1 MTVKLHTI
9 TPNAEKTMS
18 YIARVSNPAN
28 QDNDDYAKLLSY
40 CIKHKHHSVFEHAHI
55 TMEIQTTRDI
65 AAQIL
70 RHRSFTFQ
78 EFSQRYA
85 AVTSVAP
92 TPELRLQDLKNRQNS
107 IDVIDGLKANEL
119 TVLQSKIAAHF
130 LKSQDLYEELLAAG
144 VAKECA
150 RKVLPLNTETTI
162 YMTGTVRDWIHYITL
177 RSGNGT
183 QKEHMQIA
191 NDAKD
196 LFVEALPTVG
206 KALGWDK
213 KPATLSAPT
222 EEPNQ

>member
-28 QDNDDYAKLLSY
+28 QDNDDYAKLLAY

-55 TMEIQTTRDI
+55 TMEITTTRDI

-92 TPELRLQDLKNRQNS
+92 VPELRLQDLKNRQNS

-150 RKVLPLNTETTI
+150 RKVLPLNTETTL
-162 YMTGTVRDWIHYITL
+162 YMTGTVRDWIHYIEL

>member
-1 MTVKLHTI
+1 MTVNLETI
-9 TPNAEKTMS
+9 TPNAERTMGR
-18 YIARVSNPAN
+18 IARVSNPAN
-28 QDNDDYAKLLSY
+28 QDNEDVAGLLAY
-40 CIKHKHHSVFEHAHI
+40 CIRHKHWSVFEHAHI
-55 TMEIQTTRDI
+55 TMEITTTRDI

-92 TPELRLQDLKNRQNS
+92 VPELRLQDLKNRQNS
-107 IDVIDGLKANEL
+107 IDVIDGHKAGEL
-119 TVLQSKIAAHF
+119 VAMQNRIAIHF
-130 LKSQDLYEELLAAG
+130 QKAKQLYDDLLSAD

-162 YMTGTVRDWIHYITL
+162 YMTGTVRDWIHYIEL

>member
-1 MTVKLHTI
+1 MTVNLETI
-9 TPNAEKTMS
+9 TPNAERTMGR
-18 YIARVSNPAN
+18 IARVSNPAN
-28 QDNDDYAKLLSY
+28 QDNEDVAGLLAY
-40 CIKHKHHSVFEHAHI
+40 CIRHKHWSVFEHAHI
-55 TMEIQTTRDI
+55 TMEITTTRDI

-92 TPELRLQDLKNRQNS
+92 VPELRLQDLKNRQNS

-162 YMTGTVRDWIHYITL
+162 YMTGTVRDWIHYIEL

>member
-1 MTVKLHTI
+1 MSVNLETI
-9 TPNAEKTMS
+9 TPNAERTMGR
-18 YIARVSNPAN
+18 IARVSNPAN
-28 QDNDDYAKLLSY
+28 QDNEDVAGLLAY
-40 CIKHKHHSVFEHAHI
+40 CIRHKHWSVFEHAHI
-55 TMEIQTTRDI
+55 TMEITTTRDI

-107 IDVIDGLKANEL
+107 IDVIDGHKAGEL
-119 TVLQSKIAAHF
+119 VAMQNRIAIHF
-130 LKSQDLYEELLAAG
+130 QKAKQLYDDLLLAG

-162 YMTGTVRDWIHYITL
+162 YMTGTVRDWIHYIEL

>member
-1 MTVKLHTI
+1 MTVNLETI
-9 TPNAEKTMS
+9 TPNAECTMGR
-18 YIARVSNPAN
+18 IARVSNPAN
-28 QDNDDYAKLLSY
+28 QDNEDVAGLLAY
-40 CIKHKHHSVFEHAHI
+40 CIRHKHWSVFEHAHI

-92 TPELRLQDLKNRQNS
+92 VPELRLQDLKNRQNS

-150 RKVLPLNTETTI
+150 RKVLPINTETTI
-162 YMTGTVRDWIHYITL
+162 YMTGTVRDWIHYIEL

>member
-1 MTVKLHTI
+1 MTVNLETI
-9 TPNAEKTMS
+9 TPNAERTMGR
-18 YIARVSNPAN
+18 IARVSNPAN
-28 QDNDDYAKLLSY
+28 QDNEDVAGLLAY
-40 CIKHKHHSVFEHAHI
+40 CIRHKHWSVFEHAHI

-92 TPELRLQDLKNRQNS
+92 VPELRLQDLKNRQNS

-144 VAKECA
+144 IAKECA

-162 YMTGTVRDWIHYITL
+162 YMTGTVRDWIHYIEL

>member
-1 MTVKLHTI
+1 MTVNLETI
-9 TPNAEKTMS
+9 TANAERTMGR
-18 YIARVSNPAN
+18 IARVSNPAN
-28 QDNDDYAKLLSY
+28 QDNEDVAGLLAY
-40 CIKHKHHSVFEHAHI
+40 CIRHKHWSIFEHAHI
-55 TMEIQTTRDI
+55 TMEITTTRDI

-162 YMTGTVRDWIHYITL
+162 YMTGTVRDWIHYIEL

>member
-1 MTVKLHTI
+1 M
-9 TPNAEKTMS
+9 
-18 YIARVSNPAN
+18 
-28 QDNDDYAKLLSY
+28 
-40 CIKHKHHSVFEHAHI
+40 
-55 TMEIQTTRDI
+55 
-65 AAQIL
+65 
-70 RHRSFTFQ
+70 
-78 EFSQRYA
+78 
-85 AVTSVAP
+85 AP
-92 TPELRLQDLKNRQNS
+92 VPELRLQDLKNRQNS

-162 YMTGTVRDWIHYITL
+162 YMTGTVRDWIHYIEL

>member
-1 MTVKLHTI
+1 MTVNLETI
-9 TPNAEKTMS
+9 TPNAERTMGR
-18 YIARVSNPAN
+18 IARVSNPAN
-28 QDNDDYAKLLSY
+28 QDNEDVAGLLAY
-40 CIKHKHHSVFEHAHI
+40 CIRHKHWSVFEHAHI

-196 LFVEALPTVG
+196 LFIEALPTVG

>member
-1 MTVKLHTI
+1 MSVKLEAI
-9 TPNAEKTMS
+9 TPNAERTMGR
-18 YIARVSNPAN
+18 IARVSNPAN
-28 QDNDDYAKLLSY
+28 QDNEDVAGLLAY
-40 CIKHKHHSVFEHAHI
+40 CIKHKHWSVFEHAHI

-107 IDVIDGLKANEL
+107 IDVIDGHKAGEL
-119 TVLQSKIAAHF
+119 VAMQNRIAVHF
-130 LKSQDLYEELLAAG
+130 QKAKQLYDDLLLAG

-162 YMTGTVRDWIHYITL
+162 YMTGTVRDWIHYIEL

-196 LFVEALPTVG
+196 LFIEALPTVG

>member
-1 MTVKLHTI
+1 MTVNLETI
-9 TPNAEKTMS
+9 TPNAERTMGR
-18 YIARVSNPAN
+18 IARVSNPAN
-28 QDNDDYAKLLSY
+28 QDNEDVAGLLAY
-40 CIKHKHHSVFEHAHI
+40 CIRHKHWSVFEHAHI
-55 TMEIQTTRDI
+55 TMEITTTRDI

-92 TPELRLQDLKNRQNS
+92 VPELRLQDLKNRQNS

-162 YMTGTVRDWIHYITL
+162 YMTGTVRDWIHYIEL
-177 RSGNGT
+177 RSSNGT

-213 KPATLSAPT
+213 KPATLFAPT

>member
-1 MTVKLHTI
+1 MTVNLETI

-28 QDNDDYAKLLSY
+28 QDSDDYAKLLAY
-40 CIKHKHHSVFEHAHI
+40 CIKHKHWSVFEHAHI
-55 TMEIQTTRDI
+55 TMEIKTTRDI

-85 AVTSVAP
+85 AVTDVAEL
-92 TPELRLQDLKNRQNS
+92 PELRLQDHKNRQNS
-107 IDVIDGLKANEL
+107 IEVSDEDTMVMITEFNMRIMDHFIKGKA
-119 TVLQSKIAAHF
+119 
-130 LKSQDLYEELLAAG
+130 LYDEMLEAG
-144 VAKECA
+144 IAKECA

-162 YMTGTVRDWIHYITL
+162 YMTGTVRDWIHYIEL

>member
-1 MTVKLHTI
+1 MTVNLETI
-9 TPNAEKTMS
+9 TPNAERTMGR
-18 YIARVSNPAN
+18 IARVSNPAN
-28 QDNDDYAKLLSY
+28 QDNEDVAGLLAY
-40 CIKHKHHSVFEHAHI
+40 CIRHKHWSVFEHAHI
-55 TMEIQTTRDI
+55 TMEITTTRDI

-92 TPELRLQDLKNRQNS
+92 VPELRLQDLKNRQNS

-130 LKSQDLYEELLAAG
+130 LKSQDLYEELLAAD

-162 YMTGTVRDWIHYITL
+162 YMTGTVRDWIHYIEL

>member
-1 MTVKLHTI
+1 MSVNLETI
-9 TPNAEKTMS
+9 TPNAERTMGR
-18 YIARVSNPAN
+18 IARVSNPAN
-28 QDNDDYAKLLSY
+28 QDNEDVAGLLAY
-40 CIKHKHHSVFEHAHI
+40 CIRHKHWSVFEHAHI
-55 TMEIQTTRDI
+55 TMEITTTRDI

-107 IDVIDGLKANEL
+107 IDVIDGHKASEL
-119 TVLQSKIAAHF
+119 VAMQNRIAVHF
-130 LKSQDLYEELLAAG
+130 QKAKHLYDDLLLAG

-162 YMTGTVRDWIHYITL
+162 YMTGTVRDWIHYIEL

>member
-1 MTVKLHTI
+1 MTVNLETI
-9 TPNAEKTMS
+9 TPNAERTMGR
-18 YIARVSNPAN
+18 IARVSNPAN
-28 QDNDDYAKLLSY
+28 QDNEDVAGLLAY
-40 CIKHKHHSVFEHAHI
+40 CIRHKHWSVFEHAHI

-92 TPELRLQDLKNRQNS
+92 VPELRLQDLKNRQNS

-162 YMTGTVRDWIHYITL
+162 YMTGTVRDWIHYIEL

>member
-1 MTVKLHTI
+1 MTVNLETI
-9 TPNAEKTMS
+9 TPNAERTMGR
-18 YIARVSNPAN
+18 IARVSNPAN
-28 QDNDDYAKLLSY
+28 QDNEDVAGLLAY
-40 CIKHKHHSVFEHAHI
+40 CIRHKHWSVFEHAHI
-55 TMEIQTTRDI
+55 TMEITTTRDI

-92 TPELRLQDLKNRQNS
+92 VPELRLQDLKNRQNS
-107 IDVIDGLKANEL
+107 IDVIDGHKAGEL
-119 TVLQSKIAAHF
+119 VAMQNRIAIHF
-130 LKSQDLYEELLAAG
+130 QKAKQLYDDLLLAD

-162 YMTGTVRDWIHYITL
+162 YMTGTVRDWIHYIEL

>member
-1 MTVKLHTI
+1 MTVNLETI
-9 TPNAEKTMS
+9 TPNAERTMGR
-18 YIARVSNPAN
+18 IARVSNPAN
-28 QDNDDYAKLLSY
+28 QDNEDVAGLLAY
-40 CIKHKHHSVFEHAHI
+40 CIRHKHWSVFEHAHI

-162 YMTGTVRDWIHYITL
+162 YMTGTVRDWIHYIEL